1 MMKRK
6 GIPVWTWAALA
17 LMLGACA
24 ETIPHPDQGH
34 ARWAESH
41 GLQTTLESLKEGRSR
56 YVMKCD
62 GCHSLYRPGKY
73 VPEDWGYWVDSMQV
87 EFRKAEGDLAPADA
101 RLIRNYLM
109 ASSGYLQDSLSA
121 TKALALPGQVTTK
134 GE

>member
-1 MMKRK
+1 MKRK
-6 GIPVWTWAALA
+6 GNPAWIGVGMALLLA
-17 LMLGACA
+17 ACA
-24 ETIPHPDQGH
+24 ETIPQPGTGH
-34 ARWAESH
+34 ARWAAGH
-41 GLQTTLESLKEGRSR
+41 GLSSTLESLKAGRSR

-73 VPEDWGYWVDSMQV
+73 APEDWGFWVDSMQV
-87 EFRKAEGDLAPADA
+87 EFRKAEGDLAPVDA

-121 TKALALPGQVTTK
+121 TKSQVLPGQITTK